1 MRDTKA
7 VAARIVEALKRDARN
22 SKRQFSESVPDK
34 QRKRKL
40 IEELR
45 QVLEGKL

>member
-7 VAARIVEALKRDARN
+7 VAAKLVEALKRDARN

-40 IEELR
+40 IDELK